1 MSLAV
6 PADQETLREALL
18 ETQGVTMRFGGLTAL
33 MTLDLQVFRGE
44 IRGLIG
50 PNGSGKT
57 TLFNVISGFYR
68 PAAGRIRFKG
78 REITGLRPDLVAQEG
93 LARTFQ
99 NIKLFHDMTVEENLL
114 VGRHTRTR
122 AEFRSVVLRSSWVV
136 REEEAS
142 RGRVSQILDLLG
154 LLQRKDEVAK
164 NLSYGQQRL
173 VELGRALA
181 MDPDLVLLDEPTAGL
196 NEAETL
202 TLIDLVRDLRGRGY
216 TILLVEHDMRVVMGL
231 CDRITVLDH
240 GRKIAE
246 GTAAQVQ
253 ENPAVIEAY
262 LGRGGM
268 VRRRKRAVDA

>member
-1 MSLAV
+1 
-6 PADQETLREALL
+6 
-18 ETQGVTMRFGGLTAL
+18 MRFGGLTAL
-33 MTLDLQVFRGE
+33 SAVDLQVFPGE

-57 TLFNVISGFYR
+57 TLFNVVTGFYR
-68 PAAGRIRFKG
+68 PPEGFIRFKG
-78 REITGLRPDLVAQEG
+78 REIIGLRPDLVAQAG

-114 VGRHTRTR
+114 VGRHIRTR
-122 AEFRSVVLRSSWVV
+122 AEFLAVVLRSGWMV
-136 REEEAS
+136 REEEES
-142 RGRVSQILDLLG
+142 RARVHEILDLLG
-154 LLQRKDEVAK
+154 LLDRRHEVAK

-173 VELGRALA
+173 VELGRAVA

-196 NEAETL
+196 NDAETL
-202 TLIDLVRDLRGRGY
+202 ILVDLVRHLRGRGY

-246 GTAAQVQ
+246 GTAAEVQ
-253 ENPAVIEAY
+253 EDPAVIAAY
-262 LGRGGM
+262 LGRGGT
-268 VRRRKRAVDA
+268 VRRRRRVDA